1 MHVLLVSR
9 TVIPVFAY
17 GGTERVIWDL
27 GRALVAHGHQVTYL
41 VLPGSSCDFASV
53 LHLDDKL
60 DLRMQIPADVDL
72 VHFHFKPDF
81 GLDTDFD
88 RPYVCTEHGN
98 SEHLPPELPLNS
110 VFVSQNHAERHGSHQ
125 YVYNG
130 LDWNA
135 YGAPC
140 LEQERGHYH
149 FLGKGA
155 WRVKNLTG
163 AIDVALR
170 AGETLEVLGA
180 NRLNFKRGFRF
191 TWSPR
196 IHFHGMVGGP
206 VKQNL
211 LRASKGLI
219 FPVRWHEPFGL
230 AVIESL
236 YFGCP
241 VFATPYGALPEL
253 VTPETGVLAAG
264 ADALA
269 EAVRTSS
276 FDRRACHLR
285 VKASFDANTM
295 AAQYVRKYEAV
306 MDGAQLNAA
315 HPVMDPKFKD
325 LAWGR

>member
-1 MHVLLVSR
+1 M
-9 TVIPVFAY
+9 IPVFAY

-140 LEQERGHYH
+140 
-149 FLGKGA
+149 
-155 WRVKNLTG
+155 
-163 AIDVALR
+163 
-170 AGETLEVLGA
+170 
-180 NRLNFKRGFRF
+180 
-191 TWSPR
+191 
-196 IHFHGMVGGP
+196 
-206 VKQNL
+206 
-211 LRASKGLI
+211 
-219 FPVRWHEPFGL
+219 
-230 AVIESL
+230 
-236 YFGCP
+236 
-241 VFATPYGALPEL
+241 
-253 VTPETGVLAAG
+253 
-264 ADALA
+264 
-269 EAVRTSS
+269 
-276 FDRRACHLR
+276 
-285 VKASFDANTM
+285 
-295 AAQYVRKYEAV
+295 
-306 MDGAQLNAA
+306 
-315 HPVMDPKFKD
+315 
-325 LAWGR
+325 